1 MKELKKGVKTGL
13 LVLAVI
19 LLIGGCSYGAANW
32 AMDSMLNKMEHGEMI
47 ESDTAAIAP
56 EVIEAVKER
65 KLVNIALFG
74 ADNSQGP
81 TGTDED
87 RSDAMKIVSLD
98 FDNKKLKITS
108 VERDVVVWIPGDYQ
122 KYGHFNWAYWFGG
135 ATLAV
140 QTLNYNLD
148 LDITQYVTFSFNA
161 VEKLVDL
168 IGGVDIDLTAKEVGA
183 LRGNT
188 KNSVHT
194 GVNTL
199 NGYDVLPAAVHRQ

>member
-135 ATLAV
+135 AEGRP
-140 QTLNYNLD
+140 D
-148 LDITQYVTFSFNA
+148 L
-161 VEKLVDL
+161 KL
-168 IGGVDIDLTAKEVGA
+168 
-183 LRGNT
+183 
-188 KNSVHT
+188 
-194 GVNTL
+194 
-199 NGYDVLPAAVHRQ
+199 